1 MSTVIKT
8 RIVKMGNS
16 RGIRIPKLL
25 LDQLGLGEEVELAI
39 QNDQLVVRPIQRP
52 RFGWEEQ
59 FALMA
64 ERGDDRLLDEE
75 GARLSQWDADEW
87 EWA

>member
-1 MSTVIKT
+1 MGPTVKT

-25 LDQLGLGEEVELAI
+25 LDQLGLNEEVELAV
-39 QNDQLVVRPIQRP
+39 QDNQLVIRPVQRP
-52 RFGWEEQ
+52 RAGWDEQ
-59 FALMA
+59 FKQMA
-64 ERGDDRLLDEE
+64 ERGDDRLLDAE
-75 GARLSQWDADEW
+75 ALSLTRWDADEW